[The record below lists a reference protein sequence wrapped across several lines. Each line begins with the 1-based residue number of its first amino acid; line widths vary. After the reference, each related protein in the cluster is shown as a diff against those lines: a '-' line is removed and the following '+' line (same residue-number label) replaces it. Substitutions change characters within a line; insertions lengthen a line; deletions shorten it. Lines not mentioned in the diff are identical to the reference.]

1 MDQPSA
7 VQSGGTGATA
17 PREPPCKASF
27 FQRGSEAARML
38 GRISTPGSGQGA
50 GPATAAERKTMS
62 RLVKAGLVAVT
73 VDRCSDCS
81 CTHARYSLTLAGRAS
96 NVAAEL
102 GLSFRQLCYL
112 AFARAAKRR
121 SIITGE
127 PEFYAKDVDS
137 KFAILFPG
145 ISPLVTRKEL
155 AKKGFLVKHAWHTSG
170 MTARFAELE
179 RHAAVVDELYLQLK
193 EEYQRRIERAL
204 QDPSTGRIVSHFF
217 LGI

>member
-1 MDQPSA
+1 MDQPPV

-17 PREPPCKASF
+17 PGEPPCKASF

-38 GRISTPGSGQGA
+38 SRTSTPGPGQGA
-50 GPATAAERKTMS
+50 RPATASERKTMS
-62 RLVKAGLVAVT
+62 RLVKAGLVTIAV
-73 VDRCSDCS
+73 DKCSDCS

-112 AFARAAKRR
+112 ALARAAKRR
-121 SIITGE
+121 SIITGK

-137 KFAILFPG
+137 LFHILFPG

-155 AKKGFLVKHAWHTSG
+155 TKKGFLVKHAWHTSG
-170 MTARFAELE
+170 MAARFAELE
-179 RHAAVVDELYLQLK
+179 GHAAVVDEMYSRMK
-193 EEYQRRIERAL
+193 EEHQRWREGAL
-204 QDPSTGRIVSHFF
+204 QDPSIGRIVSRFF
-217 LGI
+217 PDI

>member
-1 MDQPSA
+1 MDQPPV

-38 GRISTPGSGQGA
+38 SRVSTLGSGQGA
-50 GPATAAERKTMS
+50 RPATASERKTMS
-62 RLVKAGLVAVT
+62 RLVKAGLVTIT
-73 VDRCSDCS
+73 VDKCSDCS

-102 GLSFRQLCYL
+102 GLSITQLCYL
-112 AFARAAKRR
+112 AFARAARRR
-121 SIITGE
+121 SILGGE

-137 KFAILFPG
+137 LFSILFPG

-155 AKKGFLVKHAWHTSG
+155 TKKGFLVKYAWHTSG

-179 RHAAVVDELYLQLK
+179 RHAAVVDELYFRMK
-193 EEYQRRIERAL
+193 EVYQRWRKGAL
-204 QDPSTGRIVSHFF
+204 QDPFIARIVSRFF
-217 LGI
+217 PGI

>member
-1 MDQPSA
+1 MDQPPV

-17 PREPPCKASF
+17 PGEHQCKASF

-38 GRISTPGSGQGA
+38 SRLSTPGPGQSA
-50 GPATAAERKTMS
+50 RPTTASARKTMS
-62 RLVKAGLVAVT
+62 RLVKAGLVAIT
-73 VDRCSDCS
+73 LDRCSDCS

-96 NVAAEL
+96 HVAAGL

-112 AFARAAKRR
+112 AFARAARRR
-121 SIITGE
+121 SITTGK

-145 ISPLVTRKEL
+145 VLPFVTRKEL

-179 RHAAVVDELYLQLK
+179 RHAAVVDELYLRLK

-204 QDPSTGRIVSHFF
+204 QDPSTGRIASHFF
-217 LGI
+217 PDT